1 MTVKEEQVSDV
12 VPLRQSA
19 SAAVAVVL
27 TVMTQSTGAAADLD
41 PDGDADADSDA
52 RKPQLFDPA
61 APMAEE
67 PAAPES
73 RLGGFVIGLGPA
85 THESA
90 DELAD
95 EPAPV
100 DVPPAIAPTSP
111 GVPLPGPYRAGAEGV
126 NEPPAAAGD
135 RPPDPRRPGADDQA
149 VNSADRPAESPE
161 TAIATVV
168 SLAVA
173 SILGRRK
180 SKRGSETHATGQAG
194 LPVPAGPGPFSSRKL
209 SRLFR
214 IRGTRASNRFDSRV
228 YFTS

>member
-1 MTVKEEQVSDV
+1 MSAIPTFQGLFAYGLGSLASVLSSLMTVKEEQVSDV

-27 TVMTQSTGAAADLD
+27 TVMTQSTGAADDLD

-52 RKPQLFDPA
+52 RKPQLFDPGM
-61 APMAEE
+61 PMAEE

-100 DVPPAIAPTSP
+100 DGPSAIAPTSP
-111 GVPLPGPYRAGAEGV
+111 ASRCPGH
-126 NEPPAAAGD
+126 
-135 RPPDPRRPGADDQA
+135 
-149 VNSADRPAESPE
+149 
-161 TAIATVV
+161 TA
-168 SLAVA
+168 
-173 SILGRRK
+173 
-180 SKRGSETHATGQAG
+180 RGG
-194 LPVPAGPGPFSSRKL
+194 
-209 SRLFR
+209 
-214 IRGTRASNRFDSRV
+214 
-228 YFTS
+228 